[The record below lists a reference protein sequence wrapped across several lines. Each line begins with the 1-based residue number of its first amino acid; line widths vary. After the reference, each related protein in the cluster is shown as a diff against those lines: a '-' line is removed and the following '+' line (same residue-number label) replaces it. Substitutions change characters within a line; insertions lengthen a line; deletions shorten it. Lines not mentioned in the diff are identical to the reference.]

1 MYVAAAEQAS
11 WWATPGAFFVLG
23 AAVTLVASV
32 LVPLLQAALRQW
44 HARNRAEAETIER
57 LRKLLAD
64 LVLICRFPQST
75 TNDDLPVRLEIK
87 YTLESVRDEASRS
100 DINAVLDKVSGMD
113 DVRAASPK
121 SAEDDAV
128 FDDLVEMY
136 FDAQKALGTRLRK
149 LR

>member
-1 MYVAAAEQAS
+1 M
-11 WWATPGAFFVLG
+11 
-23 AAVTLVASV
+23 
-32 LVPLLQAALRQW
+32 VPLLQAALRQW

-75 TNDDLPVRLEIK
+75 TNDDLPLRLEIK

>member
-1 MYVAAAEQAS
+1 
-11 WWATPGAFFVLG
+11 
-23 AAVTLVASV
+23 
-32 LVPLLQAALRQW
+32 
-44 HARNRAEAETIER
+44 
-57 LRKLLAD
+57 
-64 LVLICRFPQST
+64 
-75 TNDDLPVRLEIK
+75 
-87 YTLESVRDEASRS
+87 
-100 DINAVLDKVSGMD
+100 MD